1 MTATSGLL
9 RAGTTIPATSSSLP
23 TKSSSNRPAASWP
36 TRQYLRSLGYDVDL
50 SGHLFLR
57 NDIPWTENCS
67 ILNGEVYRLY
77 KQAGCWTKHPW
88 NKNVQIKT
96 GIVAPYPFSIPFI
109 QRPKHDANCQGTF
122 KPQSKCLT
130 CKFNHRDCE
139 EDSVVEGKCLFCQG
153 GVALTERAI
162 QQGKIRREEAYQNKK
177 PYYRKDGG
185 KFITGQA
192 RKCYFEW
199 PQFFI
204 NDYEVA
210 HLFFGGQFI
219 PQNKGGR
226 RRKDQ
231 KPHAPSIWSVQPQD
245 TARPSVTS
253 LTGSTNPMHMSSTPP
268 IFASHPPHS
277 STQTSTLSFSAEELS
292 LFGRVPSAAA
302 GQDNGSAL
310 QALRN
315 TNTARAP
322 WFNANNRIYR
332 NPRPAQT
339 TSLPHETNTGTLPS
353 QSFDSSAQDHNDVL
367 MDLMDNNINRP
378 NHSIA
383 GNPDQSE
390 QEHQA
395 PTTTI
400 LSAANE
406 DEWDKFVR
414 ATFPVHSPEILSAQ
428 EWWTAISEQASK
440 QTPPQQAPPNASPIG
455 NAEADHTT
463 TPVQTQTTD
472 NLTIPDAD
480 LAFYRG
486 DMYGD

>member
-1 MTATSGLL
+1 MFRSFDRRPPVDPRKMSSDGHDHNDHNDQPPITHLESQHVRPTTDDARPTTPVCQQFQTHETPKTNWMGGQLSGNDLGHGYEQFEQL
-9 RAGTTIPATSSSLP
+9 VSLP
-23 TKSSSNRPAASWP
+23 SDINQFPKDESAFNGIDDGSSM
-36 TRQYLRSLGYDVDL
+36 Q
-50 SGHLFLR
+50 
-57 NDIPWTENCS
+57 DI
-67 ILNGEVYRLY
+67 
-77 KQAGCWTKHPW
+77 Q
-88 NKNVQIKT
+88 
-96 GIVAPYPFSIPFI
+96 APYYSDFRNPF
-109 QRPKHDANCQGTF
+109 HEAY
-122 KPQSKCLT
+122 QS
-130 CKFNHRDCE
+130 
-139 EDSVVEGKCLFCQG
+139 